1 MFLKH
6 RSESLELRIMRLLY
20 LRMKLSSKD
29 DNHYFNLE
37 KGFQGEQMFDIWLK
51 NLSNDWLILND
62 LLLESNNTIFQ
73 IDSLLI
79 FGNTIYLIEVKN
91 FEGDFYIENEKW
103 YTLAKKEIKN
113 PLEQLN
119 KNESLLRRLLQD
131 LGITASIESY
141 LIFVN
146 PEFHLYHASK
156 NLPII
161 YPTQLNRFFNRLNA
175 KTPSWKKGQ
184 SELAEKLLSLH
195 LRENPYSRLPH
206 YSYDLFKNGIFSRCC
221 HSFNNVELQGDK
233 IVCKNCDEHEEVEAA
248 ILRIVEEIT
257 ILFPEQKITT
267 TVVQE
272 WCGIVRSKKTIR
284 RVLMKNF
291 ILVGSK
297 RGSYFLTS

>member
-1 MFLKH
+1 
-6 RSESLELRIMRLLY
+6 MRLLY

-29 DNHYFNLE
+29 VNHYFNLE

-73 IDSLLI
+73 IDSFLI

-91 FEGDFYIENEKW
+91 FEGDFYIENEQW
-103 YTLAKKEIKN
+103 FTLAKKEIKN

-161 YPTQLNRFFNRLNA
+161 YPTQLNRFFKKLNE
-175 KTPSWKKGQ
+175 KTPYLKKGQ
-184 SELAEKLLSLH
+184 SKFAEKFLSLH
-195 LRENPYSRLPH
+195 LKENPYSRLPV
-206 YSYDLFKNGIFSRCC
+206 YSYDLLKKGIFSRCC
-221 HSFNNVELQGDK
+221 HSFNNVELQGDR
-233 IVCKNCDEHEEVEAA
+233 IVCKNCDDHEDLEGA
-248 ILRIVEEIT
+248 ILRIVDEIT
-257 ILFPEQKITT
+257 ILFPKQKITT
-267 TVVQE
+267 NVVQE
-272 WCGIVRSKKTIR
+272 WCGVIKSKKTIR
-284 RVLMKNF
+284 RILSKN
-291 ILVGSK
+291 LQKMS
-297 RGSYFLTS
+297 RGIHSYYLKK

>member
-1 MFLKH
+1 LAK
-6 RSESLELRIMRLLY
+6 
-20 LRMKLSSKD
+20 K
-29 DNHYFNLE
+29 
-37 KGFQGEQMFDIWLK
+37 
-51 NLSNDWLILND
+51 LSNDWLILND
-62 LLLESNNTIFQ
+62 LLLESNSTIFQ

-161 YPTQLNRFFNRLNA
+161 YPTQLNRFFKKLNE

-184 SELAEKLLSLH
+184 SILAEKFLSLH
-195 LRENPYSRLPH
+195 LKENPYFRLPV
-206 YSYDLFKNGIFSRCC
+206 YSYDLLKKGIFSRCC

-233 IVCKNCDEHEEVEAA
+233 IVCKNCNEHENVENA
-248 ILRIVEEIT
+248 ILRIVQEIT
-257 ILFPEQKITT
+257 ILFPKQKITT
-267 TVVQE
+267 NVVQE
-272 WCGIVRSKKTIR
+272 WCGIVKSKKRIQ
-284 RVLMKNF
+284 RVLSKNF
-291 ILVGSK
+291 RQISHGMHSFYIK
-297 RGSYFLTS
+297 